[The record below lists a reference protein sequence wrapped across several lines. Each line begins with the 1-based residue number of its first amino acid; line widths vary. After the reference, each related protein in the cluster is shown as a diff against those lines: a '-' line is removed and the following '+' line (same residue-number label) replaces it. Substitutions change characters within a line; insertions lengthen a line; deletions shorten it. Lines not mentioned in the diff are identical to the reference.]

1 MVFFVFDKLDFSS
14 KKKKIS
20 HVDVKIILKS
30 FCFFLVYVLSVL
42 PCPDIRILL
51 TIFCFFLELVSDMTH
66 VITVTIN
73 IIINHYHNY
82 NNQQQ
87 Y

>member
-1 MVFFVFDKLDFSS
+1 MVFFFSTS
-14 KKKKIS
+14 LILVVKKKKIS